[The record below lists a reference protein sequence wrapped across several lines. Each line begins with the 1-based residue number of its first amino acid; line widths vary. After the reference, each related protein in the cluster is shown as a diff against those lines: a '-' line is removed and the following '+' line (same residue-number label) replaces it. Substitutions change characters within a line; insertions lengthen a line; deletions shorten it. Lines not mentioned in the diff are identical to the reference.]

1 MRQVG
6 AKAAAMIRFILRL
19 AGLALLLAGF
29 IAGVLDGVRWI
40 ATGTLAF
47 AKLGALAFALF
58 PNSFLLLEPAVTRH
72 IHPFLWDYGLLP
84 LLTSPAFAVL
94 GGLGIALMWLGRK
107 PPPVIG
113 FAPRG

>member
-6 AKAAAMIRFILRL
+6 AKAAVMIRFLLRL
-19 AGLALLLAGF
+19 LGLALLLSGF
-29 IAGVLDGVRWI
+29 IAGVLDGVRWLAAGVVDI
-40 ATGTLAF
+40 ATLGRLAQ
-47 AKLGALAFALF
+47 ALF
-58 PNSFLLLEPAVTRH
+58 PTAFPGFGPAVSRN
-72 IHPFLWDYGLLP
+72 IHPFLWDYGLEPALGW
-84 LLTSPAFAVL
+84 PAFVVL